1 MVRRAPFLVL
11 FLALL
16 GCKSRP
22 WGPYVS
28 PQISGQV
35 LAADTLRPLRGV
47 SVVRNNSQRYRL
59 PGPPPKGGELLL
71 QKPLTRTDEDGR
83 FVLASERVLSLIRPA
98 KWNLLELDL
107 SWPGYQNLHT
117 NLSINLATNS
127 FKGEPLLDAGQLLL
141 VPATAHSNP

>member
-1 MVRRAPFLVL
+1 
-11 FLALL
+11 
-16 GCKSRP
+16 
-22 WGPYVS
+22 
-28 PQISGQV
+28 
-35 LAADTLRPLRGV
+35 
-47 SVVRNNSQRYRL
+47 
-59 PGPPPKGGELLL
+59 LL

-98 KWNLLELDL
+98 KWNLLELDV
-107 SWPGYQNLHT
+107 SRPGYQNLHT